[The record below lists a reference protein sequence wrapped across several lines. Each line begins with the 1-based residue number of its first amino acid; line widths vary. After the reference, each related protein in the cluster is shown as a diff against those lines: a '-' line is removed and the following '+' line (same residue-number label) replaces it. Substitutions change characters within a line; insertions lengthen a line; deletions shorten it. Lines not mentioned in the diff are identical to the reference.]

1 MAVGGAVR
9 AGVGTHRLT
18 APARS
23 PATGADTCADPG
35 PVTDHGGPVETAP
48 KVYVDFW
55 GWRSDPAGE
64 RPYLL
69 SFLSAVGGSPWLST
83 VKQYC
88 ASDDPQLAGYWDSSG
103 VPPLQPT
110 NADVQAQGRVA
121 VRHFALGGLPA
132 SDATNIQIVV
142 ALPPD
147 ASLPDA
153 DDEDCAYHERLENSD
168 GAVSGHAFVLT
179 ALPYV
184 PGSNFGPE
192 CGAFTVNAGA
202 RGTLDGVSI
211 TEGHELAESITDPE
225 GNAWH
230 DDGHPTEE
238 IADRCATQTDYDI
251 EAGSQTFAVQQLW
264 SNETESCTVVDSP
277 PGVPGSVRTVGV
289 DEHID
294 VSWQAPARDGG
305 TPITGWTVT
314 SSPGSSACSVPADRT
329 SCVLANVRNG
339 STYSVQV
346 TASNAAGPGPPST
359 PDHATP
365 SNAQRCD
372 FFGPYADLQGCAIGP
387 GPTAGA
393 DLNGA
398 DLVGA
403 GLTGADL
410 VRTNL
415 RNADL
420 AGADLSGADASD
432 ADLFGA
438 NLVGADLDGAD
449 LLGADFTSSDLAGT
463 LMANSNLMGST
474 SSGVTSSPSTLP
486 TGWSVVSGYLIGP
499 GADLEDAELS
509 FAGLAGADL
518 NGADLMH
525 AELISADLAG
535 ADLAGANLFGANVS
549 NADLRGADVSGA
561 VWTTANPLELL
572 CPGANSSRGGASCRA
587 AP

>member
-1 MAVGGAVR
+1 MALGGAVR
-9 AGVGTHRLT
+9 TGVGTHRLA

-23 PATGADTCADPG
+23 PATGDVACADPG
-35 PVTDHGGPVETAP
+35 PVTDHGGPVQTEP

-69 SFLSAVGGSPWLST
+69 SFLSSVGGSPWLST
-83 VKQYC
+83 VTQYC

-110 NADVQAQGRVA
+110 SADIQAQGRVA
-121 VRHFALGGLPA
+121 VRHFAIGGLHA
-132 SDATNIQIVV
+132 SDASNIQIVV

-147 ASLPDA
+147 ASLPDE

-168 GAVSGHAFVLT
+168 GALSDHAFVLT

-192 CGAFTVNAGA
+192 CGAFSVNAGA
-202 RGTLDGVSI
+202 GGALDGVSI

-251 EAGSQTFAVQQLW
+251 EAGNQTFAVQQLW
-264 SNETESCTVVDSP
+264 SNETDSCAVVDSP
-277 PGVPGSVRTVGV
+277 PGVPGNVRTVGV

-294 VSWQAPARDGG
+294 VSWQPPASDGG

-314 SSPGSSACSVPADRT
+314 SSPGSSACAVPADRT

-346 TASNAAGPGPPST
+346 SASNAAGASPPSAA
-359 PDHATP
+359 DHATP
-365 SNAQRCD
+365 SNTQDCN
-372 FFGPYADLQGCAIGP
+372 FFGPYANLQGCAIGLR
-387 GPTAGA
+387 PTAGA

-410 VRTNL
+410 VRTDL

-420 AGADLSGADASD
+420 ADADLSGADASD

-438 NLVGADLDGAD
+438 NLVEADLDGAS

-509 FAGLAGADL
+509 FAGLAGVDL
-518 NGADLMH
+518 NGANLMH

-549 NADLRGADVSGA
+549 DADLQGADVSGA
-561 VWTTANPLELL
+561 VWTTANSFELL
-572 CPGANSSRGGASCRA
+572 CPGGNSNRGGASCRA

>member
-9 AGVGTHRLT
+9 SGVGPPRLA

-23 PATGADTCADPG
+23 PATADDTCDDPG
-35 PVTDHGGPVETAP
+35 PVTDHGGPVETEP

-69 SFLSAVGGSPWLST
+69 SFLSSVGDAPWLST

-88 ASDDPQLAGYWDSSG
+88 ASNDPQLAGYWDNRG
-103 VPPLQPT
+103 VPPQQPT
-110 NADVQAQGRVA
+110 NAEIQAQGRVA
-121 VRHFALGGLPA
+121 VRHFAIEGLPE
-132 SDATNIQIVV
+132 SDAPNIQIVV

-147 ASLPDA
+147 ASLADA
-153 DDEDCAYHERLENSD
+153 DDEDCAYHERLENSA
-168 GAVSGHAFVLT
+168 GAPSDHAFVLT

-184 PGSNFGPE
+184 PGSHFGAQ
-192 CGAFTVNAGA
+192 CGAYSVNSGGRGA
-202 RGTLDGVSI
+202 LDGVSI

-238 IADRCATQTDYDI
+238 IADRCATQDDYDI
-251 EAGSQTFAVQQLW
+251 EAGNQRFAVQQLW
-264 SNETESCTVVDSP
+264 SNEADSCAVVDSP
-277 PGVPGSVRTVGV
+277 PGVPGNVRTVGV
-289 DEHID
+289 DGHID
-294 VSWQAPARDGG
+294 VSWQAPASDGG

-314 SSPGSSACSVPADRT
+314 SSPGSSACAVPADRA
-329 SCVLANVRNG
+329 SCVLSDVRNG
-339 STYSVQV
+339 STYSVRV
-346 TASNAAGPGPPST
+346 SASNAAGAGPPSAA
-359 PDHATP
+359 DRATP
-365 SNAQRCD
+365 SNTHDCN
-372 FFGPYADLQGCAIGP
+372 FIGPYADLQRCAIGL

-393 DLNGA
+393 DLIGA

-410 VRTNL
+410 VRTDL

-420 AGADLSGADASD
+420 ADADLYGADLSGADLS
-432 ADLFGA
+432 GA
-438 NLVGADLDGAD
+438 NLVGADLDRAN
-449 LLGADFTSSDLAGT
+449 LLEADFTSSDLAGT
-463 LMANSNLMGST
+463 LMANSNLMGAT

-518 NGADLMH
+518 DGANLIH

-535 ADLAGANLFGANVS
+535 ADLAGANLFGADVS
-549 NADLRGADVSGA
+549 DADLQDADVSGA
-561 VWTTANPLELL
+561 VWTTAHPFELL
-572 CPGANSSRGGASCRA
+572 CPDGTSSRGGASCRA